1 MSLKAFTMP
10 KWGIEMAEGLVAEWS
25 VSEGSE
31 FAKGDV
37 IALIETDKITNE
49 VEAERKG
56 KFVRI
61 IAEEGGTYPVGAL
74 LAVWGEG
81 SEGKD
86 EIDAFVGSFKQA
98 DTQFEDKE
106 EASSEPAPKADAK
119 PAKEPVAIPDGVAI
133 SPAARKAAEEAGLD
147 VSGIDGN
154 GRGGRIML
162 QDVHQALAPEARPN
176 LKGAYVPS
184 PGQMAF
190 ASPMARRL
198 AAKFGVDLD
207 GLSGTGPRGRICKAD
222 ILAVAGE
229 TATSGEVEV
238 IAMTPMR
245 KAIARRLT
253 QAWQEIPHFVL
264 RRRVRADKLIKA
276 REAAGKIASIN
287 DYVTRAVALA
297 LREVPGVNIQV
308 HGTEIHR
315 FPQADISI
323 AVATDKGLVTP
334 VLRGAD
340 TKSVAEI
347 ADATKALVDKARAAK
362 LTQDDIEGGSFS
374 ISNLGPWGVEQ
385 FDAIVNPP
393 QAAILAVGAAV
404 PETIDLGGAI
414 AIVPVMHV
422 SLSCDHRAIDGAD
435 GARFLAAL
443 AELFEH
449 PERL

>member
-1 MSLKAFTMP
+1 MTLKAFTMP
-10 KWGIEMAEGLVAEWS
+10 KWGIEMAEGLVAEWA
-25 VSEGSE
+25 VTEGTDFS
-31 FAKGDV
+31 KGDV

-49 VEAERKG
+49 VEAERDG
-56 KFVRI
+56 RFVRI
-61 IAEEGGTYPVGAL
+61 LAEEGGTYPVGAL
-74 LAVWGEG
+74 LAVWGDG
-81 SEGKD
+81 SEDAD
-86 EIDAFVGSFKQA
+86 ELDAFVASFRQA
-98 DTQFEDKE
+98 DTQFEDKD
-106 EASSEPAPKADAK
+106 EPASPEA
-119 PAKEPVAIPDGVAI
+119 PEPVREKVSVPDSVAI
-133 SPAARKAAEEAGLD
+133 SPAARRAAEEAGLE
-147 VSGIDGN
+147 VSGIQGN

-162 QDVHQALAPEARPN
+162 QDVHQALAPAARPN
-176 LKGAYVPS
+176 LKGAYQPS
-184 PGQMAF
+184 PGAMAF

-198 AAKFGVDLD
+198 AAKFGIDLH
-207 GLSGTGPRGRICKAD
+207 GLTGTGPRGRICKAD
-222 ILAVAGE
+222 ILAAAGS
-229 TATSGEVEV
+229 AGASGDVEIV
-238 IAMTPMR
+238 PMTPMR

-264 RRRVRADKLIKA
+264 RRRVRADKLLKA
-276 REAAGKIASIN
+276 REAAGKIASVN
-287 DYVTRAVALA
+287 DYVTRACALA
-297 LREVPGVNIQV
+297 LREVPGINIQV
-308 HGTEIHR
+308 HGTDIHR
-315 FPQADISI
+315 FTHADISI

-340 TKSVAEI
+340 TMSVAEI
-347 ADATKALVDKARAAK
+347 AAATKALVEKARASK

-393 QAAILAVGAAV
+393 QAAILAVGSAV

-443 AELFEH
+443 ADLFDH